1 MTLRKSLQDA
11 RRLVERSESVDAW
24 SRSAAFLARRAL
36 EDCVRHVIER
46 RWGKILRPTFAAQL
60 IVLRELVK
68 PETAREIAWVWTALS
83 SATHAHAYELP
94 PTGAELLRWIDAVD
108 RLASEIDAT

>member
-1 MTLRKSLQDA
+1 MTMRAALEDA

-24 SRSAAFLARRAL
+24 SRSAAFLARQAL

-46 RWGKILRPTFAAQL
+46 RWGKIMRPTFASQL

-68 PETAREIAWVWTALS
+68 PKTAREIAWVWTALS
-83 SATHAHAYELP
+83 SATHAHGYELP
-94 PTGAELLRWIDAVD
+94 ATGAELVRWIDAVEG
-108 RLASEIDAT
+108 LMAEIEG